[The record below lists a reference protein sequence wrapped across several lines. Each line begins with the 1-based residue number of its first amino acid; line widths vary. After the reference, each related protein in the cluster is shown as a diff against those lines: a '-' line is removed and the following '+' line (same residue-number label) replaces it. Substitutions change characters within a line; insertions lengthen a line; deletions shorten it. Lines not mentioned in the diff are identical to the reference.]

1 MTMKAR
7 LKRMAAHLQTEQSS
21 ERSIEK
27 SDESRA
33 KGESDLSLTKE
44 FADMGFFPFS
54 FEGEYSLRRKT
65 IYPFSVH
72 DRNVYRELSGLADF
86 WKRDKTAHP
95 LSTAGRMPENLLFFD
110 TETTGLSHG
119 AGNRIFLICYARVNQ
134 KGIEVTQHLLRDPG
148 HETAFLAGFL
158 DELSNEDYIVSYNGK
173 SFDWPQVKSRHAFL
187 QKMLPVLPVT
197 GHIDLLH
204 AARRFWKD
212 ELPSCRLSVVEE
224 KKLGIERID
233 DVPGRMAP
241 ILYQEYLFEQ
251 KPTLLEGIITHN
263 DQDVRSLITLFIL
276 ISKRFLYKDQNL
288 SPDEHFAAG
297 KWSSEWK
304 MNRLAYQHLQR
315 AVDSGSN
322 TAERAALMLS
332 GLYKKQGKFKES
344 VELLE
349 YTIENGDEYVPK
361 AVVQL
366 SKIFEHQ
373 MKQPCEA
380 LRCLDRLGKDT
391 FMQDSALVKR
401 RERLLLKCESH

>member
-1 MTMKAR
+1 MKAR
-7 LKRMAAHLQTEQSS
+7 LKRMATHLQTEPSA
-21 ERSIEK
+21 ERSGVK
-27 SDESRA
+27 PAESREVEGTDSPLS
-33 KGESDLSLTKE
+33 KG

-54 FEGEYSLRRKT
+54 FEGEYSYRRKT
-65 IYPFSVH
+65 VYPFSVH
-72 DRNVYRELSGLADF
+72 DQNVYNELSQLTDF
-86 WKRDKTAHP
+86 WKHDKSAHP
-95 LSTAGRMPENLLFFD
+95 LSTAGRIPEELLFFD

-134 KGIEVTQHLLRDPG
+134 EGIEVTQHLLMDPG

-158 DELSNEDYIVSYNGK
+158 DEISDKDYIVSYNGK

-224 KKLGIERID
+224 EKLGIERID

-241 ILYQEYLFEQ
+241 VLYQEYLFDQ
-251 KPTLLEGIITHN
+251 NPALLEGIITHN
-263 DQDVRSLITLFIL
+263 DQDVRSLITLFTM

-288 SPDEHFAAG
+288 TPDEHFAAG

-304 MNRLAYQHLQR
+304 MNRLALQHLQR

-322 TAERAALMLS
+322 TAARAALMLS
-332 GLYKKQGKFKES
+332 GMYKKQGNFEES
-344 VELLE
+344 VELLK
-349 YTIENGDEYVPK
+349 YTIEHGDEYVSK
-361 AVVQL
+361 AVVEL

-391 FMQDSALVKR
+391 FMQDASLVKR